1 MAKTGVYPV
10 YENQFKIN
18 SSGRS
23 NETTGMVAIAEMES
37 FSVSI
42 DGNTQEWSPLN
53 AAGWM
58 RRMVTGKSLT
68 ITLSG
73 KRHVGDAG
81 NDYLASKAWS
91 TGADCNSQFE
101 WTLPSGAKLK
111 FDCVINV
118 TNPGGGESRDVTPL
132 EVEILS
138 DGKPVFTPAAL
149 AATLG
154 AEK

>member
-10 YENQFKIN
+10 YENAFKIN
-18 SSGRS
+18 DKGRS
-23 NETTGMVAIAEMES
+23 GDALVTIAEMES

-42 DGNTQEWSPLN
+42 DGNTAEWSPLE

-68 ITLSG
+68 ITLTG

-81 NDYLASKAWS
+81 NDYLAGLAWC
-91 TGADCNSQFE
+91 TGEDCNSQFE
-101 WTLPSGAKLK
+101 WTFPSGAKLK
-111 FDCVINV
+111 FDCVVNV
-118 TNPGGGESRDVTPL
+118 TNPGGGESRDVAPL

-138 DGKPVFTPAAL
+138 DGKPTFTPAVL
-149 AATLG
+149 AV
-154 AEK
+154 EY

>member
-10 YENQFKIN
+10 YENAFKIN
-18 SSGRS
+18 NRGRS
-23 NETTGMVAIAEMES
+23 GDALVTIAEMES

-42 DGNTQEWSPLN
+42 DGNTAEWSPLE

-68 ITLSG
+68 ITLTG

-81 NDYLASKAWS
+81 NDYLAGLAWR
-91 TGADCNSQFE
+91 TGEDCNSQFE
-101 WTLPSGAKLK
+101 WTFPSGAKLK
-111 FDCVINV
+111 FDCVVNV
-118 TNPGGGESRDVTPL
+118 TNPGGGESRDVAPL

-138 DGKPVFTPAAL
+138 DGKPTFTPAAL
-149 AATLG
+149 AF
-154 AEK
+154 ES

>member
-10 YENQFKIN
+10 YENAFKIN
-18 SSGRS
+18 NRGRS
-23 NETTGMVAIAEMES
+23 GDALVTIAEMES

-42 DGNTQEWSPLN
+42 DGNTAEWSPLE

-68 ITLSG
+68 ITLTG

-81 NDYLASKAWS
+81 NDYLAGLAWR
-91 TGADCNSQFE
+91 TGEDCNSQFE
-101 WTLPSGAKLK
+101 WTFPSGAKLK
-111 FDCVINV
+111 FDCVVNV
-118 TNPGGGESRDVTPL
+118 TNPRGGESRDVAPL

-138 DGKPVFTPAAL
+138 DGKPAFTPAVL
-149 AATLG
+149 AV
-154 AEK
+154 EY

>member
-10 YENQFKIN
+10 YENAFKIN
-18 SSGRS
+18 NRGRS
-23 NETTGMVAIAEMES
+23 GDALVTIAEMES

-42 DGNTQEWSPLN
+42 DGNTAEWSPLE

-68 ITLSG
+68 ITLTG

-81 NDYLASKAWS
+81 NDYLAGLAWC

-101 WTLPSGAKLK
+101 WTFPSGAKLK
-111 FDCVINV
+111 FDCVVNV
-118 TNPGGGESRDVTPL
+118 TNPGGGESRDVAPL

-138 DGKPVFTPAAL
+138 DGKPTFTPAVL
-149 AATLG
+149 AA
-154 AEK
+154 EY